1 MSETANDCSP
11 MTPEQ
16 LEKATNHGPTD
27 FEIAMASVAGQG
39 YANSFR
45 QSHAGTDNRGYGQ
58 LQYAPQMITRPSDPM
73 ADLHAAIKFLKWC
86 QANQKS
92 TKLGEEWLVAEA
104 KKLAT

>member
-1 MSETANDCSP
+1 MSETAKDCGP

-16 LEKATNHGPTD
+16 LERATDHGPTD
-27 FEIAMASVAGQG
+27 FQIAMASMAGQG
-39 YANSFR
+39 L
-45 QSHAGTDNRGYGQ
+45 GGLKYGQ
-58 LQYAPQMITRPSDPM
+58 REVVRPTDPM

-92 TKLGEEWLVAEA
+92 TKLGEEWLVSEA